1 VKCILFSAATGM
13 KWIEVKM
20 KELGVTSHTEYKICF
35 MIDSGAMISVHSP
48 KYGVIDVG
56 CVNFVDTFIIL
67 HIVTLLFI
75 G

>member
-1 VKCILFSAATGM
+1 MFSAATGM

-48 KYGVIDVG
+48 KYGVMDVSSHIIYLLSQN
-56 CVNFVDTFIIL
+56 VNIIVISVKCIKL
-67 HIVTLLFI
+67 
-75 G
+75 